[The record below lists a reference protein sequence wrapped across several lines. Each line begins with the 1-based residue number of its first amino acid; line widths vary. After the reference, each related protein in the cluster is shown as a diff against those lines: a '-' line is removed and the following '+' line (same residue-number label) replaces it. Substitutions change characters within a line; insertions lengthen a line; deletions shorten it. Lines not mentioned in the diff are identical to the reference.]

1 METVI
6 GLLIVLVPL
15 IFQLIGKSLEK
26 AGKTSS
32 ADKMKKVAELF
43 GGEETE
49 EPAPVASVP
58 PVPPVQPVPPVP
70 PVQPVRKTQRPPA
83 PAPVTAKRRTAPMAP
98 VLDEKQPSSH
108 EKIDP
113 KKLVVYSE
121 IMKPKYLE

>member
-58 PVPPVQPVPPVP
+58 PVPPVQPV
-70 PVQPVRKTQRPPA
+70 RKTQRPPA

>member
-58 PVPPVQPVPPVP
+58 PVPPVPPVQ
-70 PVQPVRKTQRPPA
+70 PVQPVRKTQRPKA
-83 PAPVTAKRRTAPMAP
+83 PAPVKAKKRTAPMAP

>member
-58 PVPPVQPVPPVP
+58 PVPPVQPV
-70 PVQPVRKTQRPPA
+70 QPVRKTQRPKA
-83 PAPVTAKRRTAPMAP
+83 PAPVKTKKRTAPMAP

>member
-6 GLLIVLVPL
+6 GLLVVLVPL

-58 PVPPVQPVPPVP
+58 PAS

>member
-6 GLLIVLVPL
+6 GLLVVLVPL

-58 PVPPVQPVPPVP
+58 PVPPVH
-70 PVQPVRKTQRPPA
+70 PVQPVRKTQRPKA
-83 PAPVTAKRRTAPMAP
+83 PAPVKAKKRTAPMAP
-98 VLDEKQPSSH
+98 VLDEKQPSSR

>member
-6 GLLIVLVPL
+6 GLLVVLVPL

-58 PVPPVQPVPPVP
+58 PASPAQ
-70 PVQPVRKTQRPPA
+70 PVQPVRKTQRTPA
-83 PAPVTAKRRTAPMAP
+83 PAPAKAKRRTAPMAP